1 MFAAGSMQDPVVL
14 LLCHLGDKCIV
25 CKLLVEGNKKVLLEG
40 HPHNRDALLFQIC
53 GSLSQV
59 GTHTCIQ
66 CRHIGICT
74 HMIFQSVDSM

>member
-1 MFAAGSMQDPVVL
+1 ML

-25 CKLLVEGNKKVLLEG
+25 CKWLVEGNKKVLLEG

-59 GTHTCIQ
+59 GTHTCI
-66 CRHIGICT
+66 
-74 HMIFQSVDSM
+74 